1 MRLLEAISKARKQ
14 KVIGW
19 LLILTAFI
27 LLSMSLVLFINRVT
41 KGDTSIFQ
49 IISRVLNNI
58 TFVIYQDTWFLKP
71 LWEYSPELHYPNVF
85 VEGNLK
91 FLAVVGIL
99 ILGVIMRDSGDYL
112 FRRINEVKQKAEEKS
127 WGC

>member
-1 MRLLEAISKARKQ
+1 M
-14 KVIGW
+14 
-19 LLILTAFI
+19 
-27 LLSMSLVLFINRVT
+27 
-41 KGDTSIFQ
+41 
-49 IISRVLNNI
+49 
-58 TFVIYQDTWFLKP
+58 
-71 LWEYSPELHYPNVF
+71 F

-127 WGC
+127 WGRSLTDDASSNNILTIEISMESRDSWYARPEGIVALSVIGGYIVNVLSNLSGL